1 AVGSDDDTQ
10 VTECEMPAVQYKPFM
25 GPAHP
30 KYTTTI
36 DETPAFLRDTYILSG
51 YRHLTYSYRMCFHS
65 LTYLHNETGNV
76 LTHFFALVFFIG
88 LIIST
93 NYNLLPQGLSPGR
106 SSWGDYVVFYGYLL
120 SACVCFLLSSMFHLF
135 SCHSHSHHVAWLKC
149 DFVGILFLILGSLL
163 PGLYYG
169 YYESRGMMWTYMA
182 MSFTLFLVGIV
193 ISVSPHLQKPSLRW
207 LRPVVFFSISL
218 SGAFPVTHH
227 VIAHGVAMS
236 AKSMGFYY
244 TMG

>member
-1 AVGSDDDTQ
+1 MHQAPLLRRRRAPAHRPTAASNGTDDSQ
-10 VTECEMPAVQYKPFM
+10 VTECEMPAVQYKPFL
-25 GPAHP
+25 GPAHA

-36 DETPAFLRDTYILSG
+36 DEVPEFLRDTYILSG

-120 SACVCFLLSSMFHLF
+120 SACGSCF
-135 SCHSHSHHVAWLKC
+135 
-149 DFVGILFLILGSLL
+149 
-163 PGLYYG
+163 
-169 YYESRGMMWTYMA
+169 
-182 MSFTLFLVGIV
+182 
-193 ISVSPHLQKPSLRW
+193 
-207 LRPVVFFSISL
+207 
-218 SGAFPVTHH
+218 
-227 VIAHGVAMS
+227 
-236 AKSMGFYY
+236 
-244 TMG
+244 